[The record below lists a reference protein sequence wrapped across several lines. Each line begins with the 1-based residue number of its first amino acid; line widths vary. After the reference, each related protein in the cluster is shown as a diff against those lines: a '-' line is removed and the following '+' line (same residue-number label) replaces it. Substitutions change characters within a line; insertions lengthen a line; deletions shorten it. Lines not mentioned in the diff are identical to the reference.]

1 MALSIKWL
9 RAGATDFDIDLASSW
24 MVGDTVLDIKAGIA
38 AGCQTIWLTNQN
50 QVTDEVEPTVYAPSL
65 VEATDFI
72 LANSKI
78 G

>member
-1 MALSIKWL
+1 ML

-50 QVTDEVEPTVYAPSL
+50 QVTDEVQPTVFAPSL
-65 VEATDFI
+65 VEAADFI
-72 LANSKI
+72 LANSKV